1 MAALEHARQCHALP
15 RDPQGAQGDWNRR
28 RQKLYQH
35 DWVVYAKTPMGGPA
49 QVLSYLA
56 RYTHRTA
63 ISNERIVRI
72 DAQRV
77 AWRVRADPHG
87 GKRIVKV
94 AGIEFVRRFLLH
106 VLPTGIK
113 RIRHYGLLAPAAK
126 RIRVAKVRAALA
138 MPTANPLATE
148 SAQAFMQ
155 RVAQQDI
162 AQCPACPHGRLRAV
176 QVLVALK
183 QLPDL
188 RSQTHTTPP
197 VCHAPPATGPPGA
210 RP

>member
-1 MAALEHARQCHALP
+1 
-15 RDPQGAQGDWNRR
+15 
-28 RQKLYQH
+28 
-35 DWVVYAKTPMGGPA
+35 MGGPA

-87 GKRIVKV
+87 GTRIVKLDGV
-94 AGIEFVRRFLLH
+94 EFVRRFMQH

-113 RIRHYGLLAPAAK
+113 RIRHYGLLAPTAK
-126 RIRVAKVRAALA
+126 RLKLANVRAALA
-138 MPTANPLATE
+138 MPAANPLAVE

-162 AQCPACPHGRLRAV
+162 AQCPVCQHGRLRAV
-176 QVLVALK
+176 AVLPALK
-183 QLPDL
+183 RLPDPQRQTDPL
-188 RSQTHTTPP
+188 RSACHRPP
-197 VCHAPPATGPPGA
+197 TTGPPGTNA
-210 RP
+210 